1 MNASSSSNDD
11 ESQEELQNEIAEL
24 EDRLRKAKQRL
35 LESKA
40 PPPPP
45 PPLSPSAS
53 SPLHRHRHQLQIPH
67 SLPHNP
73 HQQQQQQ
80 QHHNLLLLSDSALPL
95 GSFAFSSGFES
106 YRAHARASRSTP
118 RSFEV
123 GFLPLS
129 VASFAATSLP
139 FMLAGYR
146 DPGSLASGVLD
157 DACDAA
163 TICAVA
169 RRASVAQGRALLGVW
184 EKSFVGAVGAGG
196 GGGGGG
202 GMGRGGGGDGV
213 TDERGDEEEG
223 QDDDDPV
230 RALKQFAALVRLSSS
245 NSSAAVA
252 AATARRRGAAAAAV
266 DLGEDDDDEDD
277 DDPLPEATATASAH
291 FAPLFGVVARA
302 LGIPAPQAAYV
313 FVLGHVRALTSAAM
327 RAGVFGPFQAQRIL
341 AGDRARGLVAAAIAR
356 EWDTPFE
363 RTGQTAPALDLWAG
377 RHEVLYSKIF
387 NS

>member
-1 MNASSSSNDD
+1 
-11 ESQEELQNEIAEL
+11 
-24 EDRLRKAKQRL
+24 
-35 LESKA
+35 
-40 PPPPP
+40 
-45 PPLSPSAS
+45 
-53 SPLHRHRHQLQIPH
+53 
-67 SLPHNP
+67 
-73 HQQQQQQ
+73 
-80 QHHNLLLLSDSALPL
+80 
-95 GSFAFSSGFES
+95 
-106 YRAHARASRSTP
+106 
-118 RSFEV
+118 
-123 GFLPLS
+123 
-129 VASFAATSLP
+129 
-139 FMLAGYR
+139 MLAGYR

-196 GGGGGG
+196 GGGGGV
-202 GMGRGGGGDGV
+202 GV
-213 TDERGDEEEG
+213 TDGRGDGE
-223 QDDDDPV
+223 QDYNDPV

-252 AATARRRGAAAAAV
+252 AATARRRGAAAAAAAA
-266 DLGEDDDDEDD
+266 DLRRDNDEDEDEDEDEDD
-277 DDPLPEATATASAH
+277 IPHPQAASAH

>member
-1 MNASSSSNDD
+1 
-11 ESQEELQNEIAEL
+11 
-24 EDRLRKAKQRL
+24 
-35 LESKA
+35 
-40 PPPPP
+40 
-45 PPLSPSAS
+45 
-53 SPLHRHRHQLQIPH
+53 
-67 SLPHNP
+67 
-73 HQQQQQQ
+73 
-80 QHHNLLLLSDSALPL
+80 
-95 GSFAFSSGFES
+95 
-106 YRAHARASRSTP
+106 
-118 RSFEV
+118 
-123 GFLPLS
+123 
-129 VASFAATSLP
+129 
-139 FMLAGYR
+139 MLAGYR

-196 GGGGGG
+196 GGGGGV
-202 GMGRGGGGDGV
+202 GV
-213 TDERGDEEEG
+213 TDGRGDGE
-223 QDDDDPV
+223 QDYNDPV

-245 NSSAAVA
+245 NSSAAA
-252 AATARRRGAAAAAV
+252 ARRRGAAAAAAAA
-266 DLGEDDDDEDD
+266 DLRRDNDEDEDEDEDEDD
-277 DDPLPEATATASAH
+277 IPHPQAASAH

-363 RTGQTAPALDLWAG
+363 RAGQTAPALDLWAG

>member
-1 MNASSSSNDD
+1 
-11 ESQEELQNEIAEL
+11 
-24 EDRLRKAKQRL
+24 
-35 LESKA
+35 
-40 PPPPP
+40 
-45 PPLSPSAS
+45 
-53 SPLHRHRHQLQIPH
+53 
-67 SLPHNP
+67 
-73 HQQQQQQ
+73 
-80 QHHNLLLLSDSALPL
+80 
-95 GSFAFSSGFES
+95 
-106 YRAHARASRSTP
+106 
-118 RSFEV
+118 
-123 GFLPLS
+123 
-129 VASFAATSLP
+129 
-139 FMLAGYR
+139 MLAGYR

-196 GGGGGG
+196 GGGG
-202 GMGRGGGGDGV
+202 MGRGGGGDGV
-213 TDERGDEEEG
+213 ADERGDEEEG

-252 AATARRRGAAAAAV
+252 AATARRRGAAAAA
-266 DLGEDDDDEDD
+266 DLRRDNDEDEDEDEDEDD
-277 DDPLPEATATASAH
+277 IPHPQAASAH

>member
-40 PPPPP
+40 PPPP

-196 GGGGGG
+196 CGGGV
-202 GMGRGGGGDGV
+202 GV
-213 TDERGDEEEG
+213 TDGRGDGE
-223 QDDDDPV
+223 QDYNDPV

-245 NSSAAVA
+245 NSSAAA
-252 AATARRRGAAAAAV
+252 ARRRGAAAAAAAA
-266 DLGEDDDDEDD
+266 DLRRDNDEDEDEDEDEDD
-277 DDPLPEATATASAH
+277 IPHPQAASAH

-363 RTGQTAPALDLWAG
+363 RAGQTAPALDLWAG

>member
-80 QHHNLLLLSDSALPL
+80 QQQQKQHHNLLLLSDSALPL

-196 GGGGGG
+196 GGGG
-202 GMGRGGGGDGV
+202 MGRGGGGDGV
-213 TDERGDEEEG
+213 ADERGDEEEG

-252 AATARRRGAAAAAV
+252 AATARRRGAAAA
-266 DLGEDDDDEDD
+266 DLRRDNDEDEDD
-277 DDPLPEATATASAH
+277 IPHPQAASAH

-363 RTGQTAPALDLWAG
+363 RAGQTAPALDLWAG

>member
-1 MNASSSSNDD
+1 MNDISSSNSNDG

-35 LESKA
+35 LKPKA
-40 PPPPP
+40 PPP

-53 SPLHRHRHQLQIPH
+53 SPLHHHRHQLQIPH

-202 GMGRGGGGDGV
+202 VGV
-213 TDERGDEEEG
+213 TDGRGDGE
-223 QDDDDPV
+223 QDYNDPV

-245 NSSAAVA
+245 NSSAAA
-252 AATARRRGAAAAAV
+252 AAAAAAARRRGAAAAAAV
-266 DLGEDDDDEDD
+266 DLGED

-363 RTGQTAPALDLWAG
+363 RAGQTAPALDLWAG

>member
-1 MNASSSSNDD
+1 
-11 ESQEELQNEIAEL
+11 
-24 EDRLRKAKQRL
+24 
-35 LESKA
+35 
-40 PPPPP
+40 
-45 PPLSPSAS
+45 
-53 SPLHRHRHQLQIPH
+53 
-67 SLPHNP
+67 
-73 HQQQQQQ
+73 
-80 QHHNLLLLSDSALPL
+80 
-95 GSFAFSSGFES
+95 
-106 YRAHARASRSTP
+106 
-118 RSFEV
+118 
-123 GFLPLS
+123 
-129 VASFAATSLP
+129 
-139 FMLAGYR
+139 MLAGYR

-184 EKSFVGAVGAGG
+184 EKSFVGAVGA

-252 AATARRRGAAAAAV
+252 AATARRRGAAAAAA
-266 DLGEDDDDEDD
+266 DLRRDNDEDEDD
-277 DDPLPEATATASAH
+277 IPHPQAASAH

-363 RTGQTAPALDLWAG
+363 RAGQTAPALDLWAG